1 MGVRR
6 LGRST
11 TSSTRSGRTCFRCG
25 RSRCIGHVAR
35 RLVARC
41 MWHGPYVSSVRPL
54 VPHSSRDLP
63 AAFEPDPMRS
73 ASPWDLTRFPCRR
86 HGRSLV
92 GADRSHRRL
101 VTPGSP
107 AQQVM
112 WGLVHISKYRG
123 DVLNP
128 ALAASGVGVLQIVV
142 ENSLTD
148 DYWCAPLRSGRPPPV
163 WPAALADA
171 TRDVYLGC
179 LCVCASAPMRA
190 RSCQFVCVCARACAC
205 RWIHRSIDRS
215 ISIPSGAAR
224 RRCRSVRRCVS
235 GAGPAPAL
243 AQHWPGT
250 GLARHWHWPGTG
262 TGPAPALARP
272 VSPGRRSSTTL
283 CSPAPFPCV
292 PCPR

>member
-112 WGLVHISKYRG
+112 WGLAHISKYRG

-128 ALAASGVGVLQIVV
+128 ALAASGVGVADRGRELADRRLLV
-142 ENSLTD
+142 
-148 DYWCAPLRSGRPPPV
+148 RSTAIG
-163 WPAALADA
+163 PAAASVACCTCRCHSRCLSWMSVC
-171 TRDVYLGC
+171 TRERANARTLVPVRV
-179 LCVCASAPMRA
+179 CVRA
-190 RSCQFVCVCARACAC
+190 RVRVDGC
-205 RWIHRSIDRS
+205 ID
-215 ISIPSGAAR
+215 P
-224 RRCRSVRRCVS
+224 
-235 GAGPAPAL
+235 
-243 AQHWPGT
+243 
-250 GLARHWHWPGTG
+250 
-262 TGPAPALARP
+262 
-272 VSPGRRSSTTL
+272 
-283 CSPAPFPCV
+283 
-292 PCPR
+292 